1 MSNIVIFGGTG
12 YAGGAI
18 AREAAARGH
27 QVTSYSRHLAASPLE
42 GVTYRTGSLT
52 DPVVLTEA
60 TQGVD
65 EIVAATHGADVDG
78 KKLVELVP
86 SLIGAATGTGARL
99 SFVGG
104 AGTSLLPDGTR
115 LVDGPDFHEDW
126 KPEALSHAEVLDAMR
141 AAPEPLPPPGV
152 FATLRAARGPLTWFY
167 VTPAALF
174 GSWTDC
180 PTTGAYRTGGD
191 H

>member
-27 QVTSYSRHLAASPLE
+27 QVTSYSRHLPASPLE

-65 EIVAATHGADVDG
+65 EIVVATHGADVDG

-86 SLIGAATGTGARL
+86 SLIDAATGTGARL
-99 SFVGG
+99 SFLGG
-104 AGTSLLPDGTR
+104 AGNPLFPVGNPP
-115 LVDGPDFHEDW
+115 VDRP
-126 KPEALSHAEVLDAMR
+126 
-141 AAPEPLPPPGV
+141 PLPAGLEP
-152 FATLRAARGPLTWFY
+152 
-167 VTPAALF
+167 
-174 GSWTDC
+174 
-180 PTTGAYRTGGD
+180 
-191 H
+191 